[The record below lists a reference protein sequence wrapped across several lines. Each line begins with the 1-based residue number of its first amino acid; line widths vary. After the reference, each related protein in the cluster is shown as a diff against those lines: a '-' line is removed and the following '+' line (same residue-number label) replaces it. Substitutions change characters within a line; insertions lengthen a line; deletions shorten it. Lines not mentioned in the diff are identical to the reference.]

1 MQVHRKADDI
11 RAAGGELI
19 VIGNGA
25 PHFIAGFRELTHYT
39 GALYVDPTLAAYEAA
54 HLERGVT
61 KTLSARALVP
71 TLRAF
76 ARGGR
81 QGTIQGDNWQQG
93 GVMVVATDGT
103 VLYHHASRRPGD
115 NASPDDIV
123 ASLRS

>member
-1 MQVHRKADDI
+1 MQVHRRADDI

-25 PHFIAGFRELTHYT
+25 PHFIAGFRELTRYT
-39 GALYVDPTLAAYEAA
+39 GALYTDPTLAAYEAA

-93 GVMVVATDGT
+93 GVMVVATDGV

-123 ASLRS
+123 AALRS